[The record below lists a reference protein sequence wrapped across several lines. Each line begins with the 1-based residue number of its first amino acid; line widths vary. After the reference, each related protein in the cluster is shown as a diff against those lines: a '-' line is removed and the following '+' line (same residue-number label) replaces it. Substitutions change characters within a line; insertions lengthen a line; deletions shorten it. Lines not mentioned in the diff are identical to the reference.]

1 MSLLRV
7 SVVLDDLKVTTLTVS
22 DSELACDDLYKPLR
36 LSSSEGALSTQYTG
50 FRVSLL
56 VV

>member
-22 DSELACDDLYKPLR
+22 DSEFACDDLYKPLR
-36 LSSSEGALSTQYTG
+36 LSSSEGALSAQYTG